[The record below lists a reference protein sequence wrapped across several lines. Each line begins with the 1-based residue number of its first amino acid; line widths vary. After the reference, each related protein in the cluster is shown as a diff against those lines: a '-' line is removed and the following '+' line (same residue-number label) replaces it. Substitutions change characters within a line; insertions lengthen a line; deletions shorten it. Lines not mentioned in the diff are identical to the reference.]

1 MVRIA
6 TRLSAVVITIVLQH
20 FSFELRDVEEGG
32 YLAVRAAVVDGVG
45 GEAGAALG
53 RAGGVGRAGVTLTR
67 HLECEGL

>member
-53 RAGGVGRAGVTLTR
+53 RAGATLTR